1 MKQGNAHQSFD
12 ELDRIIRDQ
21 AEKKLDVVVDVKDVQ
36 FLPATIGEDFDPEWG
51 GLSPSI
57 GRGIERKMVVKLPPT
72 GDKKLLLDISP
83 KAMDDIATYT
93 HTPSRYINYMAKEK
107 EYSLIATNLNTWFQ
121 NADPK
126 RSRRMLR
133 AWKGDGFT
141 GSANVMSGKLRS
153 LVSDQYMRIDNEL
166 LFDVVKPALDE
177 LHSMGIDIASMNC
190 NEDFFNLKLTCPR
203 LRREVKVGDV
213 VEAGLRFKNSETG
226 LSYFLMDDFLNRL
239 TCLNGCVSGTRISD
253 GIKKRHRGGRYPIGI
268 LPQYLDD
275 KDAYSTYVTELRKD
289 ITKMIKQ
296 CLSDERF
303 EKIVEGLRVTAHVD
317 TTIKHLDVIERGKVS
332 TIPALELVD
341 NEWGISSADKK
352 SIVHHLH
359 NDRDYT
365 QWGFA
370 NAITRTANDHSSYD
384 EATRLEE
391 IGGKILAFHP
401 RQWQVYQNAEF
412 KEAA

>member
-1 MKQGNAHQSFD
+1 MKQGNAHKSFD

-21 AEKKLDVVVDVKDVQ
+21 AEKKLDVVVDVQHAQ
-36 FLPATIGEDFDPEWG
+36 FLPCEVDGI
-51 GLSPSI
+51 SPMQ
-57 GRGIERKMVVKLPPT
+57 GRGKDRKIVLTLPPT
-72 GDKKLLLDISP
+72 YEKQMLLKVSP
-83 KAMDDIATYT
+83 KALEDIATYT
-93 HTPSRYINYMAKEK
+93 HTPSRYINYMAREG
-107 EYSLIATNLNTWFQ
+107 EYDLIAENLNTWFQ

-126 RSRRMLR
+126 RSRRMFR
-133 AWKGDGFT
+133 AWKGNGFT
-141 GSANVMSGKLRS
+141 GSVDTTGGELRTM
-153 LVSDQYMRIDNEL
+153 VSDQYMRIDNEL
-166 LFDVVKPALDE
+166 LFDAVKPVLEE
-177 LHSMGIDIASMNC
+177 LHGMGIEVASMNC

-203 LRREVKVGDV
+203 LRKEVKVGDI

-239 TCLNGCVSGTRISD
+239 ACLNGMVSGRRISD

-268 LPQYLDD
+268 LPQYLED
-275 KDAYSTYVTELRKD
+275 KDAYAPYVEELRAD
-289 ITKMIKQ
+289 IRAVISK
-296 CLSDERF
+296 CLSNEHF
-303 EKIVEGLRVTAHVD
+303 EKLIEGLRASAHVD
-317 TTIKHLDVIERGKVS
+317 TTIPSKNLEPKRNKGIPV

-341 NEWGISSADKK
+341 KEWGISSADK
-352 SIVHHLH
+352 SRIVQHLH
-359 NDRDYT
+359 HDRDYT

-401 RQWQVYQNAEF
+401 RQWRVLQNAEF